1 MRWLDGITYS
11 MDMSLGKLWELLMV
25 RGAWHAAIHGVA
37 NNWVTELTELN
48 WQSFSIFGCKEYNQ
62 SDFSTDHL
70 VMSMCTVFS
79 CVFVV
84 FSFLFFFLSFSLL
97 CFWKRVFVMTRIF
110 SWQTSVNLFP
120 ASNSYTVQKVV
131 GPKTDF
137 PTWGLAKKKWKPQI
151 IWVLK
156 PVGFDYRLHTR
167 LGTQTHWGHK
177 PNFVCTRT

>member
-1 MRWLDGITYS
+1 MLGGIGARRRGRQRMRWLDGITYS

-137 PTWGLAKKKWKPQI
+137 PTWGLAKKNENP
-151 IWVLK
+151 
-156 PVGFDYRLHTR
+156 R
-167 LGTQTHWGHK
+167 
-177 PNFVCTRT
+177 